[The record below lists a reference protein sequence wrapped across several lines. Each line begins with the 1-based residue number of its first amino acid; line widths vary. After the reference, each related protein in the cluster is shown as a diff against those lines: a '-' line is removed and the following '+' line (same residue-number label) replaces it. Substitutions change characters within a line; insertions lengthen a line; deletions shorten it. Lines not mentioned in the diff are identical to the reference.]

1 MGRPWP
7 LESFDIPRAES
18 GGEAAVS
25 EAALEEERLAAFD
38 TGYKAGWDDA
48 AAAHAEEQGRIG
60 TELGRNLQELSFTY
74 HEARNAMLAEMHGLL
89 RGMVEKIL
97 PMTLRPSLGELILER
112 VAERAEARSE
122 IAAEIVVAPD
132 NRDLVEHLVADRV
145 APPLR
150 VVAEPSLGE
159 GQAFLR
165 LDGAEEKVDLDQTLS
180 DIADAVSDFF
190 HHPENHLPTEAS
202 HG

>member
-7 LESFDIPRAES
+7 LESFDTPAPEAGTAIPES
-18 GGEAAVS
+18 V
-25 EAALEEERLAAFD
+25 LEEERLAAFD
-38 TGYKAGWDDA
+38 KGYKAGWDDA

-60 TELGRNLQELSFTY
+60 TELARNLQELSFTY
-74 HEARNAMLAEMHGLL
+74 HEARTAMLGEMEGLL

-97 PMTLRPSLGELILER
+97 PMTLRAALGELILER
-112 VAERAEARSE
+112 VEEVARSRAEF
-122 IAAEIVVAPD
+122 AAEIVVAPV
-132 NRDLVEHLVADRV
+132 NRELVEHLVADKV

-150 VVAEPSLGE
+150 VVEEPSLAE

-165 LDGAEEKVDLDQTLS
+165 LGAAEERIDLDQTLT

-190 HHPENHLPTEAS
+190 HDPETHLQREAS